1 MPLSAA
7 ECEALK
13 QVLNGKAT
21 NQKHLDVARWL
32 RRGDFEEPKGT
43 GGSHSVWVHP
53 SSGRRVLVADHGGGQ
68 MNPVFVKKVY
78 RTIREAN
85 GCPE

>member
-1 MPLSAA
+1 MPLTVA
-7 ECEALK
+7 ECEELK
-13 QVLNGKAT
+13 QVLSGKAT

-43 GGSHSVWVHP
+43 GGSHVVWVHP
-53 SSGRRVLVADHGGGQ
+53 SGARFLVASHGGGQ
-68 MNPVFVKKVY
+68 MNKHYVKKAY

-85 GCPE
+85 KCPE